1 MKTTLHQAYVT
12 ITSIG
17 IMLLLLIVAGF
28 TLLPSLAGNDD
39 LLIVG
44 QASVQI
50 ARSEFI
56 AKEVLVLAYR
66 PMTYHS
72 EAVSGLQT
80 TLPVFQQV
88 QGGLLNGDASLGLP
102 SNPPADVVQ
111 AMSRTNGDYMAMVA
125 ALKSIL
131 ARPDTPPDP
140 IQVDIIIAHEPAY
153 SLGMYQVATLLE
165 QHAEAW
171 KLQLLVIRMT
181 IIAIA
186 LIAKIINY
194 LLVTRVVTH
203 EQTELVAQEA
213 E

>member
-1 MKTTLHQAYVT
+1 MKTTLQRAYVT

-28 TLLPSLAGNDD
+28 TLLPVTAGNDD
-39 LLIVG
+39 LLTVG

-56 AKEVLVLAYR
+56 AKDVLVLAYR
-66 PMTYHS
+66 PVTYHS

-80 TLPVFQQV
+80 TLPVFEQV
-88 QGGLLNGDASLGLP
+88 QTGLLKGDAALGLP
-102 SNPPADVVQ
+102 SNPPGDVVD
-111 AMSRTNGDYMAMVA
+111 AVNHTNGDYMAIVA

-131 ARPDTPPDP
+131 SRPDTPPDP
-140 IQVDIIIAHEPAY
+140 IQVDIIITHEPAY

-203 EQTELVAQEA
+203 EQTETAIQEA